1 VRRLDFGQVHDIA
14 LSTDPIAPASPAG
27 AEDAAVP
34 AADRLWDLPQPGEIT
49 LAIAGTGPGQQNVQS
64 VSADLH
70 LLYRAGLSDQAA
82 LASTYSTA
90 DQQALVRAMAGRVVA
105 ADFAART
112 LEALLG
118 ENRAAMAERLRA
130 AVQAQLDRAGSG
142 IDLLAVVIEAIH
154 PPAGV
159 ADAYHAVPAA
169 ETMARAELASA
180 HGNAIALRSQARQSA
195 AAQLAAAQASAA
207 ETVGAARADLLRFT
221 ADRDAARSAGKV
233 FLLERYLSDL
243 SGAIGKTPKTIIDH
257 RLNWPEAPV
266 LDLRPI
272 TGALP
277 IGDKGE

>member
-1 VRRLDFGQVHDIA
+1 
-14 LSTDPIAPASPAG
+14 
-27 AEDAAVP
+27 
-34 AADRLWDLPQPGEIT
+34 
-49 LAIAGTGPGQQNVQS
+49 
-64 VSADLH
+64 
-70 LLYRAGLSDQAA
+70 
-82 LASTYSTA
+82 
-90 DQQALVRAMAGRVVA
+90 VVA

-195 AAQLAAAQASAA
+195 AAQLAA
-207 ETVGAARADLLRFT
+207 
-221 ADRDAARSAGKV
+221 
-233 FLLERYLSDL
+233 
-243 SGAIGKTPKTIIDH
+243 IGKTPKTIIDH